1 MQDLFDKKNL
11 TERDICTKYI
21 TPAIVEKAGW
31 NRDTQLREELSLT
44 KGKVLVR
51 GKLHRRGEQKRADYV
66 LYHKTN
72 IPLAVVEAK
81 DNAHTLHAGIQQAI
95 EYAELLDVPFAYS
108 SNGDGFIEH
117 DRSKGSERELSLSDF
132 PTPEELWR
140 RYCEHKGIQD
150 PEEKRIYSQ
159 DYYPSPENKTPRYYQ
174 LTAVN
179 RTIEAIAKGQNRVLL
194 VMATGTGKT
203 FTSFQIIWRLW
214 KSDTKKRILFLAD
227 RNILVDQT
235 RTNDFKPFGSAMT
248 KIQNR
253 NADKSYE
260 IFLALYQAI
269 TGPLETQ
276 KVFKQFSR
284 EFFDLI
290 VVDECH
296 RGSAEEDSAWR
307 EILEYFSGA
316 TQIGMTATP
325 KETRYVSNIDYFGEP
340 VFTYSLKQGIEDG
353 FLAPYKVVRID
364 IDKDLTG
371 WRPEKDKKDRYG
383 KEIPDRI
390 YNQSDYDQ
398 ELILEKRNQLVARK
412 ITEFLKATNRFDKTI
427 VFCEDIPHAERMR
440 SLLVNLNN
448 DLVAQNSKYVM
459 QITGDNPEGKAE
471 LDNFIL
477 PESKYPV
484 IVTTSKLLST
494 GVDVQ
499 TCKLIVL
506 DKRIESMTEFK
517 QIIGRGTRIN
527 EAYDKF
533 FFTIMDFRKA
543 TELFADPTFDGEPVQ
558 IYEPGNDD
566 PIVPPDEPGEPM
578 EGGDDTVICG
588 VQVGPQGKGQRR
600 TKYYV
605 HDVPVSVV
613 AERVQYYGKDGKLIT
628 ESLNDYTRKAVNQNF
643 ASLNDFLR
651 KWTSADRKQAIVDE
665 LENEGILLD
674 ALAEEVGKDFDPFD
688 LIAHVAYG
696 QKPLTRRERAE
707 NVKKRNYFVKY
718 GDKARDVLEALL
730 DKYADEGL
738 TNLEDP
744 KVLKVQPFTKIGT
757 AVEIIQA
764 FGGKEQY
771 FQAVKDL
778 EQQLY
783 QVA

>member
-1 MQDLFDKKNL
+1 LVNIFDKHNL
-11 TERDICTKYI
+11 TERDICTKFI
-21 TPAIVEKAGW
+21 TPALIETAGW
-31 NRDTQLREELSLT
+31 DRDIQLKEELSLT
-44 KGKVLVR
+44 KGKVFVR
-51 GKLHRRGEQKRADYV
+51 GKLHSRGESKRADYV

-72 IPLAVVEAK
+72 IPLAVIEAK
-81 DNAHTLHAGIQQAI
+81 DNTHTIASGIQQAI
-95 EYAELLDVPFAYS
+95 EYAKLLDVPFAYS

-117 DRSKGSERELSLSDF
+117 DLTKSIERELALHEF
-132 PTPEELWR
+132 PTPQELWR
-140 RYCEHKGIQD
+140 RYCDYKGIDD
-150 PEEKRIYSQ
+150 PEEKRIYAQ
-159 DYYPSPENKTPRYYQ
+159 DYYPSPDNKTPRYYQ
-174 LTAVN
+174 LTAIN
-179 RTIEAIAKGQNRVLL
+179 RTIEAVAKGQNRVLL

-214 KSDTKKRILFLAD
+214 KSGTKKRILFLAD

-248 KIQNR
+248 KIRNR

-260 IFLALYQAI
+260 IYLALYQAI
-269 TGPLETQ
+269 TGPLESQ
-276 KVFKQFSR
+276 KIFKQFSR

-290 VVDECH
+290 VIDECH

-307 EILEYFSGA
+307 EILEYFSNA

-325 KETRYVSNIDYFGEP
+325 KETRYVSNIDYFGDP

-371 WRPEKDKKDRYG
+371 WRPQKGKKDKYG
-383 KEIPDRI
+383 QEIPDRV

-398 ELILEKRNQLVARK
+398 ELVLERRNQLVAEK
-412 ITEFLKATNRFDKTI
+412 ITQFLKATNRFDKTI

-440 SLLVNLNN
+440 SLLVNLNS
-448 DLVAQNSKYVM
+448 DLVAQNTKYVM
-459 QITGDNPEGKAE
+459 QITGDNNEGKAE
-471 LDNFIL
+471 LETFIL

-527 EAYDKF
+527 EAYDKY

-543 TELFADPTFDGEPVQ
+543 TELFADPAFDGDPVQ
-558 IYEPGNDD
+558 IYEPKGDD
-566 PIVPPDEPGEPM
+566 PVVPPDDPGDTPEDG
-578 EGGDDTVICG
+578 ETVITG
-588 VQVGPQGKGQRR
+588 VQVGPQNKGRRR

-605 HDVPVSVV
+605 HDVPVSIV

-628 ESLNDYTRKAVNQNF
+628 ESLNDYTRKAVNKNF
-643 ASLNDFLR
+643 ASLNDFLNR
-651 KWTSADRKQAIVDE
+651 WTSADRKTAIVKE
-665 LENEGILLD
+665 LEHEGILIE

-688 LIAHVAYG
+688 LIAHVAFG

-707 NVKKRNYFVKY
+707 NVKKRNYFAKY
-718 GDKARDVLEALL
+718 GDKARAVLEALL
-730 DKYADEGL
+730 QKYADEGL
-738 TNLEDP
+738 ANLEDP
-744 KVLKVQPFTKIGT
+744 KVLKIQPFNQYGT
-757 AVEIIQA
+757 PVEIIQA

-783 QVA
+783 RVA